1 MPTSTITVYKYG
13 KPSKN
18 QRVRLGFSSLSSM
31 GQTSDVYTDQDGNA
45 HVNHTGSGNAV
56 IYVNGSNVGSMNTP
70 GHKIIYL

>member
-1 MPTSTITVYKYG
+1 
-13 KPSKN
+13 
-18 QRVRLGFSSLSSM
+18 M